1 MKKISKLGYPDVV
14 KNIFWMMVVCSMM
27 VKMNAQVV
35 ITNSNFSLGTTG
47 RIGVGLSP
55 NGEGNM
61 WKPLNLSGQGSLGG
75 RMEQTDYIDLLPA
88 IHFTPKKIGGDSTNV
103 TFQVRL
109 GMYSANGQ
117 FVGNVSSRSNN
128 GLTFI
133 LPEAYVEAT
142 NILGSKWSAWA
153 GSRFRRYN
161 DIHISDYF
169 YFDDHSSQGFGVKYK
184 NTELTMLMP
193 ASADSTNV
201 YPYNYQI
208 TVAGATNPAIR
219 QRMVWIGEQS
229 IHLQNKAVI
238 KLLGEFHYVSK
249 NSGEAS
255 KNFPSDRG
263 WVAGIKYSNS
273 FKTVKPGSFNQISAR
288 FGTGI
293 ANGGDNGNTF
303 TWATYGAPDENGK
316 YTNAYSFTAVEHFL
330 LNLSNKFSINGYGV
344 FTKSKGGS
352 ASSNTDEY
360 FNGNQLYNQKTDFV
374 VGVRNFFYVT
384 NWLHLIQEVHYAVR
398 KDGDNPEAS
407 MWKFSLAPTIAP
419 LGNRDPW
426 SRPHIRL
433 VATVARYNDYAR
445 DHNYSP
451 FLQINQKRWGSYI
464 GVKTEWWL
472 F

>member
-1 MKKISKLGYPDVV
+1 MKINYKPNHLKNLKNVFLAILFCSISMSIK
-14 KNIFWMMVVCSMM
+14 
-27 VKMNAQVV
+27 AQVV

-75 RMEQTDYIDLLPA
+75 RMEQNDYVDLLPA
-88 IHFTPKKIGGDSTNV
+88 IHFTPKIIGKDSTNV

-133 LPEAYVEAT
+133 LPEAFVEAT

-153 GSRFRRYN
+153 GSRFRRYD

-169 YFDDHSSQGFGVKYK
+169 YFDDHSAQGFGVKYK

-193 ASADSTNV
+193 ASTDSTGV
-201 YPYNYQI
+201 YPYNYQV

-229 IHLQNKAVI
+229 FHLQNNATI

-249 NSGEAS
+249 TSAAAS
-255 KNFPSDRG
+255 KNLPSDNG
-263 WVAGIKYSNS
+263 WVAGIKYNS
-273 FKTVKPGSFNQISAR
+273 PFKTVKPGSFNQISAR
-288 FGTGI
+288 YGAGI

-303 TWATYGAPDENGK
+303 TWATYGAPDDNRK
-316 YTNAYSFTAVEHFL
+316 YTNAYSFTMVEHFL

-352 ASSNTDEY
+352 ASTNTDEY
-360 FNGNQLYNQKTDFV
+360 FNGKQLYNRKTDFV

-384 NWLHLIQEVHYAVR
+384 NWFHLIQEIHYAVR
-398 KDGDNPEAS
+398 KDGDNPEAG
-407 MWKFSLAPTIAP
+407 MWKFSLAPTLVP
-419 LGNRDPW
+419 LGKRDPW

-433 VATVARYNDYAR
+433 VGTVARYNDYAR

-451 FLQINQKRWGSYI
+451 FLQINQKHWGTYV

>member
-14 KNIFWMMVVCSMM
+14 KNIFWMMIVCSMM

-153 GSRFRRYN
+153 GSRFRRYD

-184 NTELTMLMP
+184 NTELMMLMP

-229 IHLQNKAVI
+229 VHLKNNAVI
-238 KLLGEFHYVSK
+238 KVLGEFHYVSK

-255 KNFPSDRG
+255 KNFPSDKG
-263 WVAGIKYSNS
+263 WVAGIKYSNP

-303 TWATYGAPDENGK
+303 TWATLVRRMKMEN
-316 YTNAYSFTAVEHFL
+316 TL
-330 LNLSNKFSINGYGV
+330 M
-344 FTKSKGGS
+344 
-352 ASSNTDEY
+352 
-360 FNGNQLYNQKTDFV
+360 
-374 VGVRNFFYVT
+374 R
-384 NWLHLIQEVHYAVR
+384 
-398 KDGDNPEAS
+398 
-407 MWKFSLAPTIAP
+407 
-419 LGNRDPW
+419 
-426 SRPHIRL
+426 IRL
-433 VATVARYNDYAR
+433 
-445 DHNYSP
+445 P
-451 FLQINQKRWGSYI
+451 P
-464 GVKTEWWL
+464 
-472 F
+472 

>member
-1 MKKISKLGYPDVV
+1 MKINYQPNHLKNLENVFLAILFCSISMSTK
-14 KNIFWMMVVCSMM
+14 
-27 VKMNAQVV
+27 AQVV

-75 RMEQTDYIDLLPA
+75 RMEQNDYVDLLPA
-88 IHFTPKKIGGDSTNV
+88 IHFTPKIIGKDSTNV

-133 LPEAYVEAT
+133 LPEAFVEAT

-153 GSRFRRYN
+153 GSRFRRYD

-169 YFDDHSSQGFGVKYK
+169 YFDDHSAQGFGVKYK

-193 ASADSTNV
+193 ASTDSTGV
-201 YPYNYQI
+201 YPYNYQV

-229 IHLQNKAVI
+229 FHLQNNATI

-249 NSGEAS
+249 TSAAAS
-255 KNFPSDRG
+255 KNLPSDNG
-263 WVAGIKYSNS
+263 WVAGIKYNS
-273 FKTVKPGSFNQISAR
+273 PFKTAKPGSFNQISAR
-288 FGTGI
+288 YGAGI

-303 TWATYGAPDENGK
+303 TWATYGAPDDNGK
-316 YTNAYSFTAVEHFL
+316 YTNAYSFTMVEHFL

-352 ASSNTDEY
+352 ASTNTDEY
-360 FNGNQLYNQKTDFV
+360 FNGKQFYNRKTDFV
-374 VGVRNFFYVT
+374 VGLRNFFYVT
-384 NWLHLIQEVHYAVR
+384 NWFHLIQEIHYAVR
-398 KDGDNPEAS
+398 KDGDNPEAG
-407 MWKFSLAPTIAP
+407 MWKFSLAPTLVP
-419 LGNRDPW
+419 LGKRDPW

-433 VATVARYNDYAR
+433 VGTVARYNDYAR

-451 FLQINQKRWGSYI
+451 FLQVNQKRWGTYV

>member
-1 MKKISKLGYPDVV
+1 MKINHKFNSHHINIKVIWILALCCIAISTK
-14 KNIFWMMVVCSMM
+14 
-27 VKMNAQVV
+27 AQVV
-35 ITNSNFSLGTTG
+35 ITNPNFSLGTTG

-75 RMEQTDYIDLLPA
+75 RMEQNDYLDLLPA
-88 IHFTPKKIGGDSTNV
+88 IHFTPKIIGKDSTNV

-133 LPEAYVEAT
+133 LPEAFVEAT
-142 NILGSKWSAWA
+142 NIMGSKWSAWA
-153 GSRFRRYN
+153 GSRFRRYD

-169 YFDDHSSQGFGVKYK
+169 YFDDHSAQGFGVKYK

-193 ASADSTNV
+193 ASTDSTGV
-201 YPYNYQI
+201 YPYNYEV

-229 IHLQNKAVI
+229 FHFKNNQTI
-238 KLLGEFHYVSK
+238 KFLGEFHYVSK
-249 NSGEAS
+249 NSAAAS
-255 KNFPSDRG
+255 KNYPSDNG
-263 WVAGIKYSNS
+263 WVAGIKYNS
-273 FKTVKPGSFNQISAR
+273 PFKTVKPGSFNQISAR
-288 FGTGI
+288 YGSGI

-303 TWATYGAPDENGK
+303 TWATYGAPDDNGK
-316 YTNAYSFTAVEHFL
+316 YTNAYSFTMVEHFL

-352 ASSNTDEY
+352 SSTNTDEY
-360 FNGNQLYNQKTDFV
+360 FNGKQLYNQKTDFV

-384 NWLHLIQEVHYAVR
+384 NWFHLIQEVHYAVR

-407 MWKFSLAPTIAP
+407 MWKFSLAPTLVP
-419 LGNRDPW
+419 LGKRDPW

-433 VATVARYNDYAR
+433 VGTVARYNDYAR

>member
-1 MKKISKLGYPDVV
+1 MKINYKFSSHYSIKTTTW
-14 KNIFWMMVVCSMM
+14 IFLLCGIAINT
-27 VKMNAQVV
+27 KAQVV
-35 ITNSNFSLGTTG
+35 ITNTNFSMGTTG

-55 NGEGNM
+55 NGEGNN

-75 RMEQTDYIDLLPA
+75 RMEQVDYVDILPA
-88 IHFTPKKIGGDSTNV
+88 IHFTPKIIGKDSTNV
-103 TFQVRL
+103 TFQMRL

-153 GSRFRRYN
+153 GSRFRRYD

-169 YFDDHSSQGFGVKYK
+169 YFDDHSAQGFGVKYK

-193 ASADSTNV
+193 ASSDSTGV
-201 YPYNYQI
+201 YPYNYEV

-219 QRMVWIGEQS
+219 QRMVWIGEHS
-229 IHLQNKAVI
+229 IHLKNNSTI

-249 NSGEAS
+249 SSEEAT
-255 KNFPSDRG
+255 KNYPSDNG
-263 WVAGIKYSNS
+263 WVAGIKYNS
-273 FKTVKPGSFNQISAR
+273 PFKTEKPGSFNQISAR
-288 FGTGI
+288 YGSGI

-303 TWATYGAPDENGK
+303 TWATYGASDDNGK
-316 YTNAYSFTAVEHFL
+316 YTKAYSFTMVEHFL
-330 LNLSNKFSINGYGV
+330 LNISNKFSINGYGV

-352 ASSNTDEY
+352 SSTNTDEY
-360 FNGNQLYNQKTDFV
+360 FNGNQFYNRKTDLV
-374 VGVRNFFYVT
+374 LGLRNFYYVT
-384 NWLHLIQEVHYAVR
+384 NWFHLLQELHYAVR

-407 MWKFSLAPTIAP
+407 MWKFSLAPTIVP
-419 LGNRDPW
+419 LGQRDPW

-451 FLQINQKRWGSYI
+451 YLQINQKRWGSYI
-464 GVKTEWWL
+464 GVRTEWWL

>member
-1 MKKISKLGYPDVV
+1 MKTNYKPKLLFNLKYTVWTIVLCSITISTK
-14 KNIFWMMVVCSMM
+14 
-27 VKMNAQVV
+27 AQVV

-75 RMEQTDYIDLLPA
+75 RMEQNDYLDLLPA
-88 IHFTPKKIGGDSTNV
+88 IHFMPKRIGKDSTNV

-133 LPEAYVEAT
+133 LPEAFVEAT
-142 NILGSKWSAWA
+142 NIMGSKWSAWA
-153 GSRFRRYN
+153 GSRFRRYD

-169 YFDDHSSQGFGVKYK
+169 YFDDHSAQGFGVKYK

-193 ASADSTNV
+193 ASTDSTGV
-201 YPYNYQI
+201 YPYNYQV

-219 QRMVWIGEQS
+219 QRMVWVGEHS
-229 IHLQNKAVI
+229 IHFQNNSVM

-249 NSGEAS
+249 NSAAAS
-255 KNFPSDRG
+255 KNFPSDNG
-263 WVAGIKYSNS
+263 WVAGIKYNS
-273 FKTVKPGSFNQISAR
+273 PFKTVKPGSFNQISAR
-288 FGTGI
+288 YGSGI

-303 TWATYGAPDENGK
+303 TWATYGAPDDAGK
-316 YTNAYSFTAVEHFL
+316 YTNAYSFTMVEHFL

-352 ASSNTDEY
+352 SSTNTDEY
-360 FNGNQLYNQKTDFV
+360 FNGNQFYNRKTDFV
-374 VGVRNFFYVT
+374 VGLRNFYYVT
-384 NWLHLIQEVHYAVR
+384 NWFHLIQEVHYAVR

-407 MWKFSLAPTIAP
+407 MWKFSLAPTIVP
-419 LGNRDPW
+419 LGQRDPW

-433 VATVARYNDYAR
+433 VATLARYNDYAR

>member
-1 MKKISKLGYPDVV
+1 MKINHKFNSDYINIKAIWILALCCIAISTK
-14 KNIFWMMVVCSMM
+14 
-27 VKMNAQVV
+27 AQVV
-35 ITNSNFSLGTTG
+35 ITNPNFSLGTTG

-75 RMEQTDYIDLLPA
+75 RMEQNDYLDLLPA
-88 IHFTPKKIGGDSTNV
+88 IHFTPKIIGKDSTNV

-133 LPEAYVEAT
+133 LPEAFVEAT

-153 GSRFRRYN
+153 GSRFRRYD

-169 YFDDHSSQGFGVKYK
+169 YFDDHSAQGFGVKYK

-193 ASADSTNV
+193 ASTDSTGV
-201 YPYNYQI
+201 YPYNYEV

-229 IHLQNKAVI
+229 FHFKNNQTI

-249 NSGEAS
+249 NSAVAS
-255 KNFPSDRG
+255 KNYPSDNG
-263 WVAGIKYSNS
+263 WVAGIKYNS
-273 FKTVKPGSFNQISAR
+273 PFKTVKPGSFNQISAR
-288 FGTGI
+288 YGSGI

-303 TWATYGAPDENGK
+303 TWATYGAPDDNGK
-316 YTNAYSFTAVEHFL
+316 YTNAYSFTMVEHFL
-330 LNLSNKFSINGYGV
+330 LNISNKFSINGYGV

-352 ASSNTDEY
+352 SSTNTDEY
-360 FNGNQLYNQKTDFV
+360 FNGKQLYNQKTDFV

-384 NWLHLIQEVHYAVR
+384 NWFHLIQEVHYAVR

-407 MWKFSLAPTIAP
+407 MWKFSLAPTIVP
-419 LGNRDPW
+419 LGKRDPW

-433 VATVARYNDYAR
+433 VGTVARYNDYAR